1 MALTDFLTNGQI
13 PEGSGATSM
22 TTQTVLPDWYTN
34 YAMQLLSNQQ
44 AASAT
49 PYTTYGAPRIAE
61 FTPQQQQAFGMTG
74 QAATAYQPGLTT
86 ATNVTQG
93 AVNAPGALTAA
104 QPLLTAAGQ
113 SSVANIGQYMNPYTE
128 QVVNRIGQLGARN
141 LSENLLPQVE
151 GRYIAAGQLGF
162 GGRQPGT
169 GTPSGMMTDTA
180 RAIRDTQEA
189 TLAQQAQALQ
199 QGFSEA
205 AGLSNTDLARQ
216 ATLANLTGTLA
227 GAQNTQQL
235 AGGAQLANLAA
246 QQQALGLTGANA
258 VADVGQQQQ
267 ALNQQNLDVAYQ
279 DFLRQQGYPQAQ
291 IDAALKT
298 FSGIQNAV
306 PLAKVEEGIAPLGY
320 QPDYGPGTA
329 ASITGGL
336 TALSSL
342 FAAGGPFAKGGALS
356 GLFGP

>member
-13 PEGSGATSM
+13 PAGSGATSM
-22 TTQTVLPDWYTN
+22 TTQTVLPDWYSN
-34 YAMQLLSNQQ
+34 YAMQLLANQQ

-49 PYTTYGAPRIAE
+49 PYATFGGPRVAE

-74 QAATAYQPGLTT
+74 QAATAYQPGLNT
-86 ATNVTQG
+86 ATNVTQQ

-113 SSVANIGQYMNPYTE
+113 SSVTDINAYMNPYTE

-169 GTPSGMMTDTA
+169 GTPSGMMADTA

-199 QGFSEA
+199 QGYGEA
-205 AGLSNTDLARQ
+205 LGASQADLARR
-216 ATLANLTGTLA
+216 ATLAGLTGNLA
-227 GAQNTQQL
+227 STQTGQQL
-235 AGGAQLANLAA
+235 AGGAQLAGLAA
-246 QQQALGLTGANA
+246 QQQALGLTGADA
-258 VADVGQQQQ
+258 VGGVGQQQQ
-267 ALNQQNLDVAYQ
+267 ALNQQNLDVAYS

-298 FSGIQNAV
+298 FQGIAPAV
-306 PLAKVEEGIAPLGY
+306 PQARTEEGIAPLGY
-320 QPDYGPGTA
+320 QPEYGPGTA
-329 ASITGGL
+329 ATVAGGL
-336 TALSSL
+336 TALSGLLS
-342 FAAGGPFAKGGALS
+342 KGGALS
-356 GLFGP
+356 SLFGG